1 MENLLSQIS
10 ACWDELLVITVDLNV
25 DMKKE
30 EDALTKKYQNLL
42 DVFNLIQI
50 VFEPTRRTAESSSTI
65 TDHVINDRSKIT
77 RTGIIS
83 YSIVSNHDGHMRV

>member
-10 ACWDELLVITVDLNV
+10 ACWDGLLVITVDLNI

-42 DVFNLIQI
+42 AVFNLIQI
-50 VFEPTRRTAESSSTI
+50 VFEPTRLTAESLSTI
-65 TDHVINDRSKIT
+65 TDHVN
-77 RTGIIS
+77 
-83 YSIVSNHDGHMRV
+83 

>member
-10 ACWDELLVITVDLNV
+10 ACWDELLVITVDLNI

-42 DVFNLIQI
+42 DVFNLIQT

-83 YSIVSNHDGHMRV
+83 YSIVSNHDSHMRV